1 MNRFHSFQRC
11 FALLLCVLLLLG
23 FSSACD
29 RAQEAAAPVEPPI
42 VVKNSGRESTLTIG
56 CMPGQTSVSA
66 AREDALREI
75 AAKYT
80 ADFPN
85 TRIEVQVYE
94 HPEEL
99 ISDLLGGRVQ
109 LIQLDSS
116 FLDRLETGEL
126 LDLRPYL
133 EGWEEYT
140 TLDGPAKAAL
150 SLYGS
155 ETPCYLMPADFLQP
169 LLFYRADWFKA
180 YNADKEWRDRIH
192 TENWDGLLSACEK
205 LDSQII
211 FIERDAPLLF
221 DTVLWSDLGSN
232 ALADPGA
239 GYFAAPP
246 VVDGELQEVTGETI
260 FTSSTAASAAG
271 TFRKLLEK
279 SQSMESQEAAEA
291 AFLDGQAAA
300 LISDRTFLPKL
311 LKELPEGAVAVQGLP
326 QGKTE
331 TTVTS
336 LYGFSGWGIS
346 AQVED
351 WESAV
356 HFLFFLS
363 NADNNTHYAKVGGT
377 LPIHVTAED
386 LEGSLAE
393 GVFATEVDLLSKGGE
408 YQYAWPPSGYAESEN
423 WDKDLSVK
431 LNNLTEESDSDAL
444 LQWLDET
451 WAAAFREQGKQF

>member
-1 MNRFHSFQRC
+1 MNRFHNFKRWSS
-11 FALLLCVLLLLG
+11 LLLCLLLLLG
-23 FSSACD
+23 VFGACNQ
-29 RAQEAAAPVEPPI
+29 AQEAAAPITPPI
-42 VVKNSGRESTLTIG
+42 VVKNSGRESVLTIG
-56 CMPGQTSVSA
+56 CMPGQTSASA

-85 TRIEVQVYE
+85 TSIEVRAFDD
-94 HPEEL
+94 PDEL
-99 ISDLLGGRVQ
+99 LAALQAGEVQ
-109 LIQLDSS
+109 LLELESDS
-116 FLDRLETGEL
+116 LDRLNQGAL

-140 TLDGPAKAAL
+140 TLDGPAKAVLAQN
-150 SLYGS
+150 GS
-155 ETPCYLMPADFLQP
+155 ENPCYLMPIDFLQP

-211 FIERDAPLLF
+211 FVERDAPLLF
-221 DTVLWSDLGSN
+221 NTVLWSDLGSN

-239 GYFAAPP
+239 AYFAAPP
-246 VVDGELQEVTGETI
+246 VIDGELQEVTGETI
-260 FTSSTAASAAG
+260 FTASAAPAAVE
-271 TFRKLLEK
+271 TFQKLLGK
-279 SQSMESQEAAEA
+279 SQIMESQEAAEA

-300 LISDRTFLPKL
+300 LIADRTILQKL
-311 LKELPEGAVAVQGLP
+311 SSELPEGAFAVQGLP

-363 NADNNTHYAKVGGT
+363 DADNNTHYAKVGGT

-393 GVFATEVDLLSKGGE
+393 GLFATEVDLLSKGGE
-408 YQYAWPPSGYAESEN
+408 YQYAWIPNGYTESEN
-423 WDKDLSVK
+423 WDETLSVK
-431 LNNLTEESDSDAL
+431 LNDITEESGPDAL
-444 LQWLDET
+444 LRWLDET
-451 WAAAFREQGKQF
+451 WAAAFRTQGKQF

>member
-1 MNRFHSFQRC
+1 MNRFHTFKRL
-11 FALLLCVLLLLG
+11 FALLLCLLLLLG
-23 FSSACD
+23 LCAGCQK
-29 RAQEAAAPVEPPI
+29 AQEAAAPITPPI

-56 CMPGQTSVSA
+56 CMPGQTSASA

-75 AAKYT
+75 AAKYM

-85 TRIEVQVYE
+85 TQIEVQAYE
-94 HPEEL
+94 HPEGL
-99 ISDLLGGRVQ
+99 ISDLLAGRVQ

-116 FLDRLETGEL
+116 FLDRFESGAL

-140 TLDGPAKAAL
+140 TLDSPAKAAL

-155 ETPCYLMPADFLQP
+155 ENPCCLMPTDFLQP
-169 LLFYRADWFKA
+169 LLFYRADWFKE
-180 YNADKEWRDRIH
+180 YNADKEWRDRAH
-192 TENWDGLLSACEK
+192 AENWDGLLSACER
-205 LDSQII
+205 LNSQILFAEKDI
-211 FIERDAPLLF
+211 SLLF
-221 DTVLWSDLGSN
+221 NTVLWSDLGSN

-260 FTSSTAASAAG
+260 FASNAAPAAAE
-271 TFRKLLEK
+271 TFQTLLDK
-279 SQSMESQEAAEA
+279 SQIMESQEAAKA

-300 LISDRTFLPKL
+300 LIADRTVLPSL

-326 QGKTE
+326 QGKSE
-331 TTVTS
+331 STVTS

-363 NADNNTHYAKVGGT
+363 DADNNTHYAKVGGT

-408 YQYAWPPSGYAESEN
+408 YQYAWPPAGYAESEN

-431 LNNLTEESDSDAL
+431 LNSLTEESGSDAL

-451 WAAAFREQGKQF
+451 WAAAFRAQGKQF